1 MERDK
6 KIAVEN
12 LGEGESRKSAC
23 VVLAR
28 EAVRI
33 KGLRKSSLSSNTLRN
48 KPLRLS
54 MFDFFGVNQER
65 WLLYASV
72 DTVRVV
78 TDAKGRQLSPQY
90 SRHSLA
96 LFKDARKE

>member
-33 KGLRKSSLSSNTLRN
+33 KGLREISLCSNILRK

-54 MFDFFGVNQER
+54 MFDFFGVNQEG
-65 WLLYASV
+65 WLLYTLRWILYESSHM
-72 DTVRVV
+72 R
-78 TDAKGRQLSPQY
+78 KGANCLHNTRGI
-90 SRHSLA
+90 H
-96 LFKDARKE
+96 